1 MPARPKRTH
10 GARDPLL
17 TWSFFVYASSISSFS
32 ISNFLLLAAAWSSC
46 PPGCSF
52 VNVRLYADKTA
63 KREIHLAP
71 CDVTAPRKS
80 TRTFRLR
87 KFQHFSCSTCMAH
100 PLASLERIALWYRT
114 SLTELLG
121 QIAGHQPFRLRLLA
135 RLHVCRRRRAYL
147 QPLPTVAVEKNRNPQ
162 PNPPKFKLLRTQIT
176 GVW

>member
-1 MPARPKRTH
+1 MQP
-10 GARDPLL
+10 
-17 TWSFFVYASSISSFS
+17 WSFFVYASSISSFS

-87 KFQHFSCSTCMAH
+87 MFQHFSCSTCMAH

-121 QIAGHQPFRLRLLA
+121 EIAGHQPFRLRLLA
-135 RLHVCRRRRAYL
+135 RLHVVDGGGRICNLCPNGGREKTESPAESSKITAHSD
-147 QPLPTVAVEKNRNPQ
+147 LPVCGKSRESENEP
-162 PNPPKFKLLRTQIT
+162 
-176 GVW
+176 